1 MTGLYKLLITHN
13 SEQNKR
19 KIATNTLKNNSI
31 LDFHYTVITVWM
43 DASVND
49 YRVPLL

>member
-1 MTGLYKLLITHN
+1 MTGLFKFLITHN
-13 SEQNKR
+13 SEQIKR
-19 KIATNTLKNNSI
+19 QIATNTLKQDSI
-31 LDFHYTVITVWM
+31 LDFHYTCTVWM

>member
-31 LDFHYTVITVWM
+31 LDFHYTVTVWM